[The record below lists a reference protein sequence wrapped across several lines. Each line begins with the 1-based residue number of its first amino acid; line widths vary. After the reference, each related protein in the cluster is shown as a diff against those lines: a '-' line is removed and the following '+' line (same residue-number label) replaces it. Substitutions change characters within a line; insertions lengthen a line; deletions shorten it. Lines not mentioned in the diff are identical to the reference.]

1 MSQRVINLTDFG
13 AAEKME
19 LIETSIPDPS
29 PDQIIVKNKAIGL
42 NYLDTYFR
50 SGLYPWPNENA
61 IKIPGSEGVGNV
73 YSVGS
78 NVNDFKEGNDN
89 LVIFDTIT
97 GFEKARVV
105 TDSKTANG
113 MFLSTGWDS
122 DIYYCSISSIARLY
136 CTN

>member
-19 LIETSIPDPS
+19 LIEAEIPDPG
-29 PDQIIVKNKAIGL
+29 PDQIIVKNNAIGL

-50 SGLYPWPNENA
+50 SGLYPWPNENS

-78 NVNDFKEGNDN
+78 NVKEFKDGD
-89 LVIFDTIT
+89 
-97 GFEKARVV
+97 RVSYV
-105 TDSKTANG
+105 TPVGA
-113 MFLSTGWDS
+113 
-122 DIYYCSISSIARLY
+122 YAEYASINAAHAVKLLLKLM
-136 CTN
+136 TMT